1 MLYIKIKEKFVMS
14 DERVIVIN
22 SENDMV
28 SSSRRLLPFNV
39 INRSIFKEVD
49 RSNVSQKKRIEE
61 MVRCNE
67 LNRQLLFLSSTQ
79 SQINNQIATVQQR
92 LSEARVRIDAIDD
105 ILFPPVILLSDPE
118 RNNIVSSDQS
128 RMTMNPS

>member
-1 MLYIKIKEKFVMS
+1 MS

-79 SQINNQIATVQQR
+79 SQINNQIATV
-92 LSEARVRIDAIDD
+92 
-105 ILFPPVILLSDPE
+105 
-118 RNNIVSSDQS
+118 
-128 RMTMNPS
+128 

>member
-1 MLYIKIKEKFVMS
+1 
-14 DERVIVIN
+14 
-22 SENDMV
+22 
-28 SSSRRLLPFNV
+28 
-39 INRSIFKEVD
+39 
-49 RSNVSQKKRIEE
+49 

>member
-1 MLYIKIKEKFVMS
+1 
-14 DERVIVIN
+14 
-22 SENDMV
+22 
-28 SSSRRLLPFNV
+28 
-39 INRSIFKEVD
+39 
-49 RSNVSQKKRIEE
+49 

-118 RNNIVSSDQS
+118 GNNIVSSYQS

>member
-79 SQINNQIATVQQR
+79 SQINNQFATVQQR

-105 ILFPPVILLSDPE
+105 ILFPPVILLSDLE
-118 RNNIVSSDQS
+118 GNNIVSSYQS
-128 RMTMNPS
+128 RMTMNPI

>member
-49 RSNVSQKKRIEE
+49 RSNVSKKKESKKWFA
-61 MVRCNE
+61 VT
-67 LNRQLLFLSSTQ
+67 S
-79 SQINNQIATVQQR
+79 
-92 LSEARVRIDAIDD
+92 
-105 ILFPPVILLSDPE
+105 
-118 RNNIVSSDQS
+118 
-128 RMTMNPS
+128 